1 MRRNGYIIPI
11 LFVLALGALFYFVN
25 EKHSKEPNRY
35 SREITSNFNP
45 YPNSTSWQVTNSRK
59 ICIFYLNKC
68 DEVPSV
74 ITFKSQDEW
83 ITIYQFYKKNL
94 VEEGWQ
100 TKSDI
105 VTSIPS
111 SIVFGSITYFENVV
125 CEAII
130 KQKGRNASNLLID
143 PEETDEYIISVTC
156 DTN

>member
-11 LFVLALGALFYFVN
+11 LLLLIAGALFYFIN
-25 EKHSKEPNRY
+25 EKYSKEPNRY

-45 YPNSTSWQVTNSRK
+45 YPNSTSWRVSNNRK
-59 ICIFYLNKC
+59 ICLFYLNKC
-68 DEVPSV
+68 NEVPSV
-74 ITFKSQDEW
+74 ITFKSQDQW

-94 VEEGWQ
+94 VAEGWE

-111 SIVFGSITYFENVV
+111 SIVFGNNTYFESVV
-125 CEAII
+125 CELLA
-130 KQKGRNASNLLID
+130 KQKGRNLSNLLID